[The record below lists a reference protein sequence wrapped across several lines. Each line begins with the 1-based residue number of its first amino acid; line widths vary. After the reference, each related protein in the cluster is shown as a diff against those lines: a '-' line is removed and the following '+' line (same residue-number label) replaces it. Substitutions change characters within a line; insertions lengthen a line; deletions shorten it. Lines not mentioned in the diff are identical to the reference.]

1 MTIQP
6 GDTKLK
12 DPDSTRVAEFDLDAF
27 IENPSAAI
35 STATVVATGPDSA
48 LVVSNVTPSGRV
60 VNYTVSGGTLGSTYV
75 LTCHFTTNE
84 APPQIDDRS
93 IFVLMQNL

>member
-12 DPDSTRVAEFDLDAF
+12 DPDSTRAAQFNWDAL
-27 IENPSAAI
+27 IESPSATI
-35 STATVVATGPDSA
+35 SSATVVATGPDSA
-48 LVVSNVTPSGRV
+48 LTVSGVAPAGRV
-60 VNYTVSGGTLGSTYV
+60 VNYTLAGGTLGGLYTV
-75 LTCHFTTNE
+75 TCHITTSE

-93 IFVLMQNL
+93 ILVLIQNL